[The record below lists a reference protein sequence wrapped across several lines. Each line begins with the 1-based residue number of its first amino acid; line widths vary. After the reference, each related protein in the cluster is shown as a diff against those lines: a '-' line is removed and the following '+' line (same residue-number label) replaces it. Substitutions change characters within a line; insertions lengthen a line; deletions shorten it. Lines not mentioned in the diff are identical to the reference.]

1 MKNILIVFLSL
12 FILSVQA
19 QIKKN
24 CYTPISNYL
33 FQQKYNSIVAQKSE
47 AQKLASAKSIAKMN
61 CLSSEQVKKIAA
73 LFENDFNRL
82 EFAEIAYLN
91 TTDKTNFYE
100 VYDAFAYFSTVF
112 RLHDYIKG
120 QSGIIE
126 PKDDNVLTTLTFPN
140 YNYPKYVDYKGGK
153 GCNSVITNQQFIK
166 WAQKMAEANSD
177 NEKLPIG
184 KNFVTYY
191 CMSTAQV
198 MKITSLLSVESNRL
212 TLAKL
217 AYKRVYDKG
226 NYNYMTQLFKYEYN
240 RKNLLVYI
248 NSAPYDDN
256 NADCKVTEKDIADI
270 KTQINKQS
278 FSNTK
283 MTLAKQVIKAKKCFT
298 TDQIIEILRL
308 FNYDSLKMDLAKYA
322 YDYVTDK
329 ENYYK
334 TANLLRYEF
343 DKQSLLEYYK
353 NK

>member
-1 MKNILIVFLSL
+1 MRNILIVILSL
-12 FILSVQA
+12 FVLSVQA
-19 QIKKN
+19 QVKKN
-24 CYTPISNYL
+24 CYTPISNYQ
-33 FQQKYNSIVAQKSE
+33 FQQKYNSIVAKKNE
-47 AQKLASAKSIAKMN
+47 AQKLASAKSIAKKN

-91 TTDKTNFYE
+91 TTDKSNFYE

-120 QSGIIE
+120 QYKIIT
-126 PKDDNVLTTLTFPN
+126 PKDDYVLTTLTFPD
-140 YNYPKYVDYKGGK
+140 YNYPKHSDYKGHR
-153 GCNSVITNQQFIK
+153 GCSSVISDQVFIGQ
-166 WAQKMAEANSD
+166 AQKIANANSD
-177 NEKLPIG
+177 KVKLPLAK
-184 KNFVTYY
+184 KNVTYY
-191 CMSTAQV
+191 CLTTAQV
-198 MKITSLLSVESNRL
+198 MKITSLLSIESNRL

-226 NYNYMTQLFKYEYN
+226 NYNYMTQLFNNEFN
-240 RKNLLVYI
+240 RRELLKYI
-248 NSAPYDDN
+248 NSSPYVVIKV
-256 NADCKVTEKDIADI
+256 DCKVTDKDLADI
-270 KTQINKQS
+270 KAQIKKQS

-298 TDQIIEILRL
+298 TDQIIEILKL
-308 FNYDSLKMDLAKYA
+308 FSYDSLKIDLAKYS

-334 TANLLRYEF
+334 TADLLRYEF